1 MNSIKSILLRYY
13 HRETKW
19 VVVTNCIIIVLFGAM
34 CSWLYF
40 SQHECIDIAWA
51 ECPCMMKINGSWAYN
66 MSFWNPNPNVFD
78 ITLNKTPMQPKIAKI
93 ETNATV
99 DKIISCKYEV
109 LAIHN
114 GVQIM
119 SAYPVCKPL

>member
-66 MSFWNPNPNVFD
+66 MSFWNPNPAIFDILLNGSQVNDSRQCKQSDMHNPYSEDYKCPENVF
-78 ITLNKTPMQPKIAKI
+78 I
-93 ETNATV
+93 EGCP
-99 DKIISCKYEV
+99 S
-109 LAIHN
+109 L
-114 GVQIM
+114 
-119 SAYPVCKPL
+119 